1 MAEEFLTEKMIDE
14 YKSFK
19 PKLNWG
25 TKSKGH
31 ELYSV
36 EKYYSVEDVKRNYL
50 VRTSLDNNQ
59 LVVETDDIQAEDT
72 IEWNL
77 TIQAPVLAGDKKA
90 KSVRISGDLGIIYY
104 SFSND
109 DINTSSNINFGSF
122 TTQSRWWYELKDNK
136 YEFDP
141 IFVVGTSGETSGK
154 VTIYDNHSLTLEFK
168 CTDDSILTYFSNNM
182 LISSRNKK
190 ILITPTTPVI
200 DPPSGGGGD
209 DDGEI
214 IYGDVY
220 LRYAF
225 SSLNGIYYSPSFNG
239 VFHNDIDD
247 KTTASFSK
255 FTSVL
260 LPNELAY
267 NSDSIDLFLGRMNTK
282 QLVYLWNGI
291 SHCGVAYKDLSSP
304 SVSNTVWLDNGLSSS
319 SATGKTPSYD
329 STKQRYVITLYITA
343 SSSGVDVP
351 KT

>member
-25 TKSKGH
+25 DTKFNGNGLS
-31 ELYSV
+31 SV
-36 EKYYSVEDVKRNYL
+36 EKYYSVEDVKRKYL

-77 TIQAPVLAGDKKA
+77 TIQGPVLVGKKA
-90 KSVRISGDLGIIYY
+90 KSVRISGILGTIYY

-109 DINTSSNINFGSF
+109 DINTSRIIDFGSI
-122 TTQSRWWYELKDNK
+122 TQPGWPYELKDNK

-141 IFVVGTSGETSGK
+141 IFVTSGETSGK
-154 VTIYDNHSLTLEFK
+154 VTIANGGGLALEFK
-168 CTDDSILTYFSNNM
+168 CTDDSILTYFSTNM

-190 ILITPTTPVI
+190 IIITPTTPVI

-225 SSLNGIYYSPSFNG
+225 SSLNGIYYSPSFNSIL
-239 VFHNDIDD
+239 HNDTEDIS
-247 KTTASFSK
+247 TASSSK
-255 FTSVL
+255 YTSVL
-260 LPNELAY
+260 PNILAY
-267 NSDSIDLFLGRMNTK
+267 DSDSIDIFLGRMNTK
-282 QLVYLWNGI
+282 QLVYLWNVT
-291 SHCGVAYKDLSSP
+291 SHCGVAYKDLLSP
-304 SVSNTVWLDNGLSSS
+304 SASNHVWLDNGLSSS
-319 SATGKTPSYD
+319 YATGKTPSYD

-343 SSSGVDVP
+343 LSSGVDVP